1 MSYKNVREIYEFLD
15 SISPFTKQESWDN
28 SGILIGS
35 KKNKIKEIYLSLEA
49 TMDIANQCSKNS
61 LLITHHPLI
70 FKPINNII
78 FETYPNNI
86 IEILIKKNIALIS
99 MHTNFD
105 LSHLN
110 EAFVSEIL
118 GFRKYQKNDFI
129 CSVAFNDSFDKLVK
143 HIREHMPN
151 STLKLTQANEHIKNV
166 AIICG
171 SGFDAV
177 ESYENISCIIT
188 SDIKYHNAMKCLSLG
203 ISLIDVGHYDSESHF
218 CKIVY
223 KELQKINYNAIMLDS
238 QNPFKFLRILQ

>member
-1 MSYKNVREIYEFLD
+1 MSYKNVGEIYEFLD

-129 CSVAFNDSFDKLVK
+129 CSVAFNDSFDKLVN
-143 HIREHMPN
+143 HIRKQMPN
-151 STLKLTQANEHIKNV
+151 STLKLTQANEHINNI

-177 ESYENISCIIT
+177 ESYENINCIIT

-203 ISLIDVGHYDSESHF
+203 ISLIDVGHYDSERHF